1 MLISELA
8 DEESDVEN
16 EPKSRKSSISRQRGM
31 LDHFKPY
38 IKARMK
44 AGWTPKRIH
53 TTMVKKIFN
62 FNIFNFTFFSCR
74 IRLSKGLWLTN
85 KLTTSF
91 SAQKKKCALIKLKSN
106 QSQRQRKTWRTSQHA
121 GKFTYTKF
129 EDYDISWKYCALSI
143 SYSLTCKK

>member
-53 TTMVKKIFN
+53 TTMVKKYLISIF
-62 FNIFNFTFFSCR
+62 
-74 IRLSKGLWLTN
+74 
-85 KLTTSF
+85 
-91 SAQKKKCALIKLKSN
+91 LI
-106 QSQRQRKTWRTSQHA
+106 
-121 GKFTYTKF
+121 
-129 EDYDISWKYCALSI
+129 
-143 SYSLTCKK
+143 SLFLVVG